1 MTRARPMSTTQLL
14 LVLCGVVPAAASPR
28 PSMTKKPVAKSL
40 PVRGQAPG
48 QLEAIEDDKWKRLE
62 ALAQAIRSLGANPLT
77 KAHAERLAERLGINK
92 LHVIALGAHFR
103 SVIVSYFG
111 PHLSG

>member
-1 MTRARPMSTTQLL
+1 MH
-14 LVLCGVVPAAASPR
+14 
-28 PSMTKKPVAKSL
+28 
-40 PVRGQAPG
+40 GQVPG
-48 QLEAIEDDKWKRLE
+48 QLEAVEDDNWKRVE
-62 ALAQAIRSLGANPLT
+62 GIAQAIRSLGANPLT

-111 PHLSG
+111 PIVRYSDLRHPGSDAVV